1 MEDQGIADVRKYED
15 YMRDSLAWDE
25 ETKAAKFQQMVDEGV
40 IGDKLKYDT
49 YQAKQ
54 KAELSDEEKSVTED
68 IGQKREKFRESAMQA
83 FKDA

>member
-1 MEDQGIADVRKYED
+1 MRKYED
-15 YMRDSLAWDE
+15 YMRNSLTWDE

-49 YQAKQ
+49 YQAAQQAKVTD
-54 KAELSDEEKSVTED
+54 KEKSLNED
-68 IGQKREKFRESAMQA
+68 IGQKREKFRESALAA